1 VVGNNRSELILM
13 DSRGTLQNPFRL
25 VLRAGLIP
33 RLPAALVAPALTP
46 DTLSLRCVAVREQMV
61 MGRRF
66 PPSWSVEEQDACYLN
81 KQKF

>member
-1 VVGNNRSELILM
+1 VVGNNRT
-13 DSRGTLQNPFRL
+13 DPYGWSRNAAKHASFGAQQ
-25 VLRAGLIP
+25 AGLIP

-46 DTLSLRCVAVREQMV
+46 DTLSLDCVAVREQMV